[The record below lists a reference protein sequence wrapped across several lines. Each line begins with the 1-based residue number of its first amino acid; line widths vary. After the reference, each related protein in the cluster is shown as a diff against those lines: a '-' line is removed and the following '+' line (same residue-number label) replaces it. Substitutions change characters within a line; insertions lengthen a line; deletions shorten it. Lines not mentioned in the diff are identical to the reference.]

1 MPRKDKDSEPP
12 RPLNRNEMRFIT
24 WFLRLRD
31 IYKAAEKAGIPKT
44 QAVKTFNQIEVQEEM
59 ERQQDV
65 LRQER
70 ARQEVEIEN
79 LTGEW
84 LDGQLRRVIKEEKG
98 PAATDAIRLGYVAI
112 GRIQAGQT
120 RVLDPGG
127 QGGAESVAAPANFY
141 QAFMPVGVAVSPIL
155 PDPTPATVPQ
165 SAEPVR
171 QPYKPPTPAEPAGA
185 QPPAIPSVTAQAGKT
200 NAPAPSSTGAPPR
213 RAAKRITT

>member
-12 RPLNRNEMRFIT
+12 RPLDRQEMRFIN
-24 WFLRLRD
+24 WFLRYRD
-31 IYKAAEKAGIPKT
+31 IYKAAEKAQIPKSH
-44 QAVKTFNQIEVQEEM
+44 AGKTFNKIEVQEEI

-84 LDGQLRRVIKEEKG
+84 LDGQLRRVIRDEKG
-98 PAATDAIRLGYVAI
+98 AIATDAIRLGYVAI

-127 QGGAESVAAPANFY
+127 QGGAESVATPPNFY
-141 QAFMPVGVAVSPIL
+141 QAFMPVGVAVSPIM
-155 PDPTPATVPQ
+155 PDPAPASVPQ

-171 QPYKPPTPAEPAGA
+171 QPYKPPAPA
-185 QPPAIPSVTAQAGKT
+185 QPAAVQPPPIPTFTKP
-200 NAPAPSSTGAPPR
+200 APANPAAPPR
-213 RAAKRITT
+213 RVAKRIIE